1 MTYKTLPA
9 PSKSNWQVREYTS
22 AVEQGFKSVFV
33 RPSSHG
39 WRVILV
45 SNQKVVGTFSDKS
58 SALRE
63 AKKQA
68 QALDGTYFVF
78 NDAGEL
84 VATN

>member
-1 MTYKTLPA
+1 MTYKTLPT
-9 PSKSNWQVREYTS
+9 PSRSNQQVREYTE

-39 WRVILV
+39 WRVVLV
-45 SNQKVVGTFSDKS
+45 SNQKVVGTFSDKA

-68 QALDGTYFVF
+68 KTLDGAFFVF
-78 NDAGEL
+78 NNAGEL
-84 VATN
+84 TKTS